1 MLASNVYMDKEV
13 GRIGELSLVEANV
26 DHARMI
32 ADSLRMYDA
41 RECLIYGLTPL
52 EALLEPFT
60 VKDSRTYAIKF
71 NETVIAMCGTVPV
84 SEGVGRVWML
94 GTGGVNENY
103 RIFLRGCKP
112 AIDIL
117 QGEYE
122 VVENFV
128 PQDHVDTI
136 MWLTWCGFI
145 FDEEV
150 YNIHGH
156 NMMRFV
162 RCRERKNNVYYLER
176 PVMH

>member
-1 MLASNVYMDKEV
+1 MLGLNGYMDEEV
-13 GRIGELSLVEANV
+13 GRIKGLSLVKATI

-32 ADSLRMYDA
+32 SDSLRMYDA

-60 VKDSRTYAIKF
+60 VYGNKTYAIKLD
-71 NETVIAMCGTVPV
+71 ETVLALCGTVPI
-84 SEGVGRVWML
+84 EDNAGRVWML
-94 GTGGVNENY
+94 GTGGINNNY
-103 RIFLRGCKP
+103 RLFLRGCKQ

-117 QGEYE
+117 QGEYDTI
-122 VVENFV
+122 ENFV
-128 PQDHVDTI
+128 PEDHTDTI
-136 MWLTWCGFI
+136 MWLSWCGFV
-145 FDEEV
+145 FDAQK

-162 RCRERKNNVYYLER
+162 RCRKPESNVYYLER